1 MNTSTTD
8 PLVTIVIPA
17 YNHEGYVKDAIKSVL
32 AQVYKNWELII
43 INDGSTDKTGQVC
56 DQFAHHEGVQVIHQE
71 NMGLSA
77 TLNKALEMARGDYFG
92 FLPSDDMFYPE
103 KLLIQVDFL
112 DTHRNLA
119 GVGGLQTLVDA
130 HGNPIEDKAMEEW
143 FSYIPSSRPDFL
155 LKLLER
161 NFVPAPSMLLRT
173 EIVREKGGFDTS
185 CRYMQDYDL
194 WFRILK
200 THDMKI
206 LPRPLI
212 YYRWHGEN
220 LTYTATEETEEERGR
235 VFEKAAK
242 LLEITDLYPELWE
255 EFRPEVIALCR
266 TDLHERLSVNPTPNF
281 EEIHGIFDE
290 KFVSLWR
297 KRKKLDIPAQ
307 TLKRVAPPYSA
318 NFSMPGVIL
327 EVSSLDKGGLE
338 QVVHDLALGLSA
350 QKVPVTVVCVREGG
364 FIADKLRD
372 KGIRVE
378 VLPLNDKTQAYE
390 TIIRESGARL
400 INSHYSNFGARLALR
415 SAIPFVATVHNIYAW
430 LPSFSKEGIR
440 ETDPLVCHYVAVSK
454 DVKEFMTLKFGISED
469 KISVIENGLDLAFWS
484 EKERLYKGS
493 RKDLGLHERDF
504 VFLATAALSR
514 VKGQDRIIRAMAKVR
529 SQCKN
534 ARAVLVGPEVDRPFC
549 AYLRELVEQLELK
562 DNVIIH
568 PFDKD
573 PARWYFH
580 ADAFVLPS
588 LIEGWSISMLE
599 AMYAELP
606 VIMTD
611 VAGART
617 AISEAG
623 CGITVPAPFRKL
635 SDLDTDFLERY
646 TMIQQDPVVDPLA
659 KAMLEVCQNPEKW
672 KQAGKQGRKI
682 VSERYNLKTQVN
694 GYLELFQRI
703 MIDFSGR
710 FVEYFNQRL
719 NDTQKALELSQRSLE
734 KTYES
739 QRQGFWLQTLNQ
751 QLTEAW
757 QRLSEEMAEKERIKG
772 ELSGEISRLKA
783 ELEGIYNS
791 RGWKLIESGRRLK
804 RTLKREG

>member
-1 MNTSTTD
+1 
-8 PLVTIVIPA
+8 
-17 YNHEGYVKDAIKSVL
+17 
-32 AQVYKNWELII
+32 
-43 INDGSTDKTGQVC
+43 
-56 DQFAHHEGVQVIHQE
+56 
-71 NMGLSA
+71 
-77 TLNKALEMARGDYFG
+77 
-92 FLPSDDMFYPE
+92 
-103 KLLIQVDFL
+103 
-112 DTHRNLA
+112 
-119 GVGGLQTLVDA
+119 
-130 HGNPIEDKAMEEW
+130 
-143 FSYIPSSRPDFL
+143 
-155 LKLLER
+155 
-161 NFVPAPSMLLRT
+161 
-173 EIVREKGGFDTS
+173 
-185 CRYMQDYDL
+185 
-194 WFRILK
+194 
-200 THDMKI
+200 
-206 LPRPLI
+206 
-212 YYRWHGEN
+212 
-220 LTYTATEETEEERGR
+220 
-235 VFEKAAK
+235 
-242 LLEITDLYPELWE
+242 
-255 EFRPEVIALCR
+255 
-266 TDLHERLSVNPTPNF
+266 
-281 EEIHGIFDE
+281 
-290 KFVSLWR
+290 
-297 KRKKLDIPAQ
+297 
-307 TLKRVAPPYSA
+307 
-318 NFSMPGVIL
+318 
-327 EVSSLDKGGLE
+327 
-338 QVVHDLALGLSA
+338 
-350 QKVPVTVVCVREGG
+350 
-364 FIADKLRD
+364 
-372 KGIRVE
+372 
-378 VLPLNDKTQAYE
+378 
-390 TIIRESGARL
+390 
-400 INSHYSNFGARLALR
+400 
-415 SAIPFVATVHNIYAW
+415 
-430 LPSFSKEGIR
+430 
-440 ETDPLVCHYVAVSK
+440 
-454 DVKEFMTLKFGISED
+454 MTLKFGITKD
-469 KISVIENGLDLAFWS
+469 KISVIENGLDLAFWN
-484 EKERLYKGS
+484 EKERAYKGS

-504 VFLATAALSR
+504 VFLTTAALSR

-529 SQCKN
+529 SRCKN

-549 AYLRELVEQLELK
+549 AYLRKLLEELGLK

-599 AMYAELP
+599 AMYAGLP

-623 CGITVPAPFRKL
+623 CGITVPTPFRKL

-659 KAMLEVCQNPEKW
+659 QAMLEVCQNPEKW

-682 VSERYNLKTQVN
+682 VSQRYNLETQVN
-694 GYLELFQRI
+694 GYLELFKRI

-719 NDTQKALELSQRSLE
+719 IDTQRALELSQRSLE